1 MKRHSPLMM
10 LVLACAAATAV
21 AGPLDK
27 TECIAPAKPGGGFD
41 LTCKLAQS
49 GLMEGKF
56 IADPMRITYMPGG
69 IGAVAYNAIVAQRPG
84 EANTI
89 VAFSG
94 GSLLNL
100 AQGKFGRYNENDV
113 RWLAAVGSDFGA
125 VIVAESSP
133 FKSMKDLVAAV
144 KADPTKVVFGAGG
157 TVGSQDWMKAALTA
171 RAAGLNPKSMRF
183 VAFEG
188 GGEAITAL
196 QGGHVQ
202 VYSGDASEAEE
213 QLKAG
218 AKIRVLAVMSDK
230 RLEGS
235 LATIPTAKEQG
246 FDIEWPIIRGFY
258 LGPKVSD
265 ADYKVW
271 ADTFSKMMATPAFN
285 KLRAERGLFPFTK
298 TGAGARRLRQGARR
312 LLPHVGQ
319 GLRPERRRRQVAPT
333 RACGAHAPAGHQEEG
348 LMSDRILGAA
358 CLVAGAGMAWAAHDY
373 AAPISYEPVGPRAF
387 PLLLA
392 GLMALA
398 GAWLVARPGPRR
410 FRIAA
415 RANQDRSGSRSW
427 RSSPM
432 PRCSKPSAS
441 RSRRR

>member
-1 MKRHSPLMM
+1 LGQSIAQACRFDALDTQTDLETRPMKFPHSLI
-10 LVLACAAATAV
+10 ACALLGAATAAMA
-21 AGPLDK
+21 AGPLEN

-49 GLMEGKF
+49 ALMETKTV
-56 IADPMRITYMPGG
+56 ADPMRITYMPGG
-69 IGAVAYNAIVAQRPG
+69 IGAVAYNTIVAQRPA

-133 FKSMKDLVAAV
+133 FKTLKDLIAAI

-157 TVGSQDWMKAALTA
+157 TVGSQDWMKAALVA
-171 RAAGLNPKSMRF
+171 KAAGLDPRSMRF

-188 GGEAITAL
+188 GGEASTAL

-230 RLEGS
+230 RLDGN
-235 LATIPTAKEQG
+235 LAAIPTAKEQG
-246 FDIEWPIIRGFY
+246 MDVEWPIIRGYY

-265 ADYKVW
+265 ADYKTW
-271 ADTFSKMMATPAFN
+271 AAAFSKMMASPEF
-285 KLRAERGLFPFTK
+285 KKIRAERGLFAFDK
-298 TGAGARRLRQGARR
+298 TGTELDSYVKQR
-312 LLPHVGQ
+312 
-319 GLRPERRRRQVAPT
+319 VAYY
-333 RACGAHAPAGHQEEG
+333 RK
-348 LMSDRILGAA
+348 
-358 CLVAGAGMAWAAHDY
+358 
-373 AAPISYEPVGPRAF
+373 
-387 PLLLA
+387 LA
-392 GLMALA
+392 GEFGLNVVPA
-398 GAWLVARPGPRR
+398 
-410 FRIAA
+410 
-415 RANQDRSGSRSW
+415 
-427 RSSPM
+427 
-432 PRCSKPSAS
+432 K
-441 RSRRR
+441 